1 MVRYTLANASGSD
14 AVLNDVIITPYKFGM
29 SDAIVVSKR
38 LRLANEGSA
47 TKNIEGLLNKLSE
60 LEVAVEE
67 VSLAK

>member
-14 AVLNDVIITPYKFGM
+14 AVLNDVIITPYKFCM
-29 SDAIVVSKR
+29 SDAIVASKR

-60 LEVAVEE
+60 LEAAVEE

>member
-38 LRLANEGSA
+38 LRLANEGST

>member
-1 MVRYTLANASGSD
+1 MVRYTSANASGSD